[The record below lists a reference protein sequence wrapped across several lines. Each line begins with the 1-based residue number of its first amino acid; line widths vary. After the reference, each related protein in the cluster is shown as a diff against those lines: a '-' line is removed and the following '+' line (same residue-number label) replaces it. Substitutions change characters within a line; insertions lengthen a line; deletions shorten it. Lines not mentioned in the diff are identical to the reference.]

1 MTVHG
6 HAAPGYEGVAEAFA
20 RNLDEGR
27 EVGAALSVVRDG
39 DLVVDLWGGL
49 ADRDTGRPWA
59 PDTLQLVYSGTKA
72 LVATCVL
79 VLVERGQINLDN
91 PLSGYWPQFAARGKS
106 RVTVAEVLSHQARL
120 PVVHTPLTPVESL
133 DNRRMAALLAD
144 QPQETDPRAGFLY
157 HALTFGWLV
166 AELIRLVDGRELGA
180 FFADEI
186 AGPLGLDLWIG
197 LPDEQHHRMSRICY
211 APDWAD
217 LPGGAGAGP
226 TGGAGPDPVG
236 GGAGGPGIDPVGAG
250 TDPFLAS
257 LDNPDVLH
265 PGDEWFWNSPALWR
279 AGQPGG
285 GAVGDTRSMARL
297 FGCLALGG
305 TLDGVTI
312 LRPETVALGR
322 REIRRGRE
330 LVGGTELAYAAGY
343 ALPTVSR
350 DFGPPRDAFG
360 HNGFGG
366 SCHAAWPTQR
376 LGVSYAPNQLSALS
390 PNPCRPPLMEALHRA
405 VR

>member
-6 HAAPGYEGVAEAFA
+6 SAAPGFGQVADAFA

-39 DLVVDLWGGL
+39 ELVVDLWGGS

-59 PDTLQLVYSGTKA
+59 RDTLHLVYSGTKA
-72 LVATCVL
+72 LVATCAL
-79 VLVERGQINLDN
+79 VLVERGQLALEK
-91 PLSGYWPQFAARGKS
+91 PVSGYWPEFAARGKS
-106 RVTVAEVLSHQARL
+106 AVTVAELLSHQARMPAL
-120 PVVHTPLTPVESL
+120 HTPVTPADSL
-133 DNRRMAALLAD
+133 DGPRMAALLAA
-144 QPQETDPRAGFLY
+144 QPRETDPRADFLY
-157 HALTFGWLV
+157 HPLTFGWLT
-166 AELIRLVDGRELGA
+166 AELIRRVDGRELGA

-211 APDWAD
+211 APDWS
-217 LPGGAGAGP
+217 
-226 TGGAGPDPVG
+226 DPPAAV
-236 GGAGGPGIDPVGAG
+236 G
-250 TDPFLAS
+250 TDPFVAS
-257 LDNPDVLH
+257 LANPDVLR
-265 PGDEWFWNSPALWR
+265 PGDEGFWNSPALWR
-279 AGQPGG
+279 AGLPGG
-285 GAVGDTRSMARL
+285 GAAGDTRSMAWL

-305 TLDGVTI
+305 SLDGVRI

-330 LVGGTELAYAAGY
+330 LLGGTELAYAAGY
-343 ALPTVSR
+343 ALPTASR

-366 SCHAAWPTQR
+366 SCHAAWPSQL

-390 PNPCRPPLMEALHRA
+390 PNPTRPPLVDALYAATR
-405 VR
+405 